1 LTCQTM
7 TDDLAAIATIGVAIA
22 TGVLA
27 VATFLLARAA
37 SKTLEEEKQ
46 QLRML
51 TYQAKA
57 VRSQM
62 DPLLKLRSWSFKGN
76 KLSVEVENLGP
87 GRAFWLVVRSWFN
100 PASMITYAKENGPP
114 LTDEEIKSLIAKGVK
129 KVWVRPTGLLQG
141 SRRLDFQG
149 MEVETADTANTL
161 YNDKLGGESILDPG
175 NRLVMEVEPSFA
187 IKPAKK
193 RFVSG
198 SWAFNPLDFDH
209 AKDFLRSNGATFA
222 VLGFDI
228 ACKNSVGDTVH
239 GESFGHLVVHL
250 YEDASLE
257 DVRER
262 GFEHTLFTLGERDMA
277 FYLKHA
283 DWKLYDQGKIIKP
296 PEEDPWKKC

>member
-1 LTCQTM
+1 M
-7 TDDLAAIATIGVAIA
+7 TDDLAAIATTGVAIA

-62 DPLLKLRSWSFKGN
+62 DPLLKLHSWSFKRN
-76 KLSVEVENLGP
+76 KLSVDVENLGP
-87 GRAFWLVVRSWFN
+87 GRAFWLVIRSWFN
-100 PASMITYAKENGPP
+100 PTSLITRAEENGPP
-114 LTDEEIKSLIAKGVK
+114 LSDQEIKGLIAEGVK
-129 KVWVRPTGLLQG
+129 KVYVRPTGHLHG
-141 SRRLDFQG
+141 KNKLDFQG
-149 MEVETADTANTL
+149 REVETAFTANTL

-175 NRLVMEVEPSFA
+175 NRQVMEVEPSFA

-198 SWAFNPLDFDH
+198 SWAFDPLDFDH

-239 GESFGHLVVHL
+239 GESFGHLVVQL
-250 YEDASLE
+250 QDDATLE
-257 DVRER
+257 DVQKRD
-262 GFEHTLFTLGERDMA
+262 FEHDLFTLGERDMT

-283 DWKLYDQGKIIKP
+283 DWNLYDQGKIIKP
-296 PEEDPWKKC
+296 PEEDPWKKPR

>member
-1 LTCQTM
+1 M

-27 VATFLLARAA
+27 GATFLLARAA

-51 TYQAKA
+51 TYQARA

-62 DPLLKLRSWSFKGN
+62 DPLLKLHSWSFKKN

-100 PASMITYAKENGPP
+100 PTSMITRADENGPP
-114 LTDEEIKSLIAKGVK
+114 LSDEEIKSLIAKGVK
-129 KVWVRPTGLLQG
+129 KVLVRPTGMLHG
-141 SRRLDFQG
+141 KKKLDFEG
-149 MEVETADTANTL
+149 RAVETAATANTL

-175 NRLVMEVEPSFA
+175 NPQVMEVEPGFA
-187 IKPAKK
+187 IKPAKE
-193 RFVSG
+193 RFISG

-209 AKDFLRSNGATFA
+209 AKDFLRSNGAKFA

-239 GESFGHLVVHL
+239 GESFGHLVVDL
-250 YEDASLE
+250 YDDATLE
-257 DVRER
+257 DVQKRA
-262 GFEHTLFTLGERDMA
+262 FEHALFTLGERDMI
-277 FYLKHA
+277 FYLKRA
-283 DWKLYDQGKIIKP
+283 DW
-296 PEEDPWKKC
+296 

>member
-1 LTCQTM
+1 M

-27 VATFLLARAA
+27 VATYLLARAA

-51 TYQAKA
+51 TYQARA

-62 DPLLKLRSWSFKGN
+62 DPLLKLHSWSFKKN

-100 PASMITYAKENGPP
+100 PTSMITRAEENGPP
-114 LTDEEIKSLIAKGVK
+114 LSDEEIKSLIAKGVK

-141 SRRLDFQG
+141 NKRLDFQG

-175 NRLVMEVEPSFA
+175 NRQVMEAEPSFA

-198 SWAFNPLDFDH
+198 SWAFNPLDFDL

-222 VLGFDI
+222 VLGFYV

-250 YEDASLE
+250 YEDATLE
-257 DVRER
+257 DVQER
-262 GFEHTLFTLGERDMA
+262 GFEHTLFALGERDMA

-296 PEEDPWKKC
+296 PEEDPWKKRQ